1 MRGRAAALVP
11 DSLVVLER
19 RPGEETSLSPCGSET
34 AARALVTSTYM
45 AGELRRFWS
54 FAAMLAAGSDI
65 GPSHPPVADVA
76 ARFAAELP
84 CFVLALGTE
93 PPQLGAALSSMKV
106 AA

>member
-1 MRGRAAALVP
+1 
-11 DSLVVLER
+11 
-19 RPGEETSLSPCGSET
+19 
-34 AARALVTSTYM
+34 
-45 AGELRRFWS
+45 
-54 FAAMLAAGSDI
+54 MLAAGSDL

-93 PPQLGAALSSMKV
+93 PPRLGAALSSMKV

>member
-93 PPQLGAALSSMKV
+93 PPRLGAALSSMKV